1 MTITLK
7 QFEQRGQAKIFLD
20 MDGVLC
26 DFIKGVKDTTVKI
39 LHHQIFLKAQ
49 KVKSKHR
56 LRRTHRFGTLLI
68 GCPAVKNCSDM

>member
-26 DFIKGVKDTTVKI
+26 DFIK
-39 LHHQIFLKAQ
+39 A
-49 KVKSKHR
+49 
-56 LRRTHRFGTLLI
+56 
-68 GCPAVKNCSDM
+68 

>member
-20 MDGVLC
+20 IQFFVILS
-26 DFIKGVKDTTVKI
+26 KVKDTTVKI
-39 LHHQIFLKAQ
+39 LHHQIFLPQ

-56 LRRTHRFGTLLI
+56 LRRTYRF
-68 GCPAVKNCSDM
+68 AHS